1 MNFSQGWDA
10 GFKSLLIYVGTV
22 FFWLVFL
29 ERHFANLGTSVVL
42 MNSVGVALGLG
53 FFFFRRSKCQAEQA
67 AAAAEVAALLA
78 EDR

>member
-1 MNFSQGWDA
+1 MSFSQGWDA

-22 FFWLVFL
+22 FFWLIFI
-29 ERHFANLGTSVVL
+29 ERHFADLGISVLL
-42 MNSVGVALGLG
+42 MNSLGIFLGLG
-53 FFFFRRSKCQAEQA
+53 FFLYRRRVCLAERA